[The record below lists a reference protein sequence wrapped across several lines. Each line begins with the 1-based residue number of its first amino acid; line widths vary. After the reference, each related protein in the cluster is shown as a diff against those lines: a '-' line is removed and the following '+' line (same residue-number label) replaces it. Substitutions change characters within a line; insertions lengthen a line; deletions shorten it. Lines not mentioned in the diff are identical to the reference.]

1 MPKYKVS
8 LVIPAYNEEKYIAA
22 CLDHAIKNS
31 GGRFFEIIVIDNAST
46 DSTSRIARGFPGVRV
61 VHEPNKGLTSA
72 RQRGFLES
80 SGDIVA
86 YLDADTRLP
95 ESWFDVLER
104 EFTHDLELICLS
116 GPYRYYD
123 FSGGVHA
130 LTMFYWEYVIQPTSR
145 LVGHMV
151 MGASFAVR
159 RPALEKIGGFDTS
172 IKFYGEDTDI
182 GRKLSKIGKVKYA
195 NDFFIL
201 TSARRLK
208 SEGAVRTGVRYSMN
222 YIWEVVFRRPF
233 SKDYQDI
240 R

>member
-104 EFTHDLELICLS
+104 EFTD
-116 GPYRYYD
+116 
-123 FSGGVHA
+123 
-130 LTMFYWEYVIQPTSR
+130 
-145 LVGHMV
+145 
-151 MGASFAVR
+151 
-159 RPALEKIGGFDTS
+159 
-172 IKFYGEDTDI
+172 
-182 GRKLSKIGKVKYA
+182 RKS
-195 NDFFIL
+195 
-201 TSARRLK
+201 
-208 SEGAVRTGVRYSMN
+208 
-222 YIWEVVFRRPF
+222 VV
-233 SKDYQDI
+233 
-240 R
+240 